1 MRSHAI
7 VLVAAL
13 AVALTAGGCGASSGP
28 SATPA
33 GAGAP
38 TINAS
43 YLNQFKTEVLTN
55 GAGFPLYVFQPRPE
69 GAGVSVSVKGK
80 RVLIRHAF
88 IATMPNGHVGIFA
101 RGRYG
106 AHFQFGAGTHHV
118 QRKGKSTELPI
129 AELYTW
135 APADALGNPITVA
148 AMSDRVEEQAA
159 KVLERN
165 LRFAIRGG

>member
-55 GAGFPLYVFQPRPE
+55 GAGFPLYVFQPDHRRAVTCKGSCAAIWPPLFTSPE
-69 GAGVSVSVKGK
+69 KGALSGPGVQAS
-80 RVLIRHAF
+80 LL
-88 IATMPNGHVGIFA
+88 
-101 RGRYG
+101 GRD
-106 AHFQFGAGTHHV
+106 
-118 QRKGKSTELPI
+118 P
-129 AELYTW
+129 
-135 APADALGNPITVA
+135 
-148 AMSDRVEEQAA
+148 
-159 KVLERN
+159 
-165 LRFAIRGG
+165 